1 MPTYVAQMIS
11 ENRFINNKKTP
22 HAILS
27 NPVHLADGQS
37 L

>member
-1 MPTYVAQMIS
+1 VFQTIIFHGI
-11 ENRFINNKKTP
+11 EI
-22 HAILS
+22 ILS